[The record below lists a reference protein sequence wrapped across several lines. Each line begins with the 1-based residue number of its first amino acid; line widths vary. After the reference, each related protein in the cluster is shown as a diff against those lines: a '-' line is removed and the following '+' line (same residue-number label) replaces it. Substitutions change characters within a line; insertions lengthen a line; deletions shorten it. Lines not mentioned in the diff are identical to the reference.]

1 MEHRYWKFKVF
12 AYFTNQRNN
21 LESQLCNVIYDQE
34 PVKVNETAV
43 RIMDNKASRWDLQN
57 GSILLD

>member
-1 MEHRYWKFKVF
+1 MEYRYWKLKVL
-12 AYFTNQRNN
+12 AYFANQRNN

-34 PVKVNETAV
+34 PVKVNETIV
-43 RIMDNKASRWDLQN
+43 RIVDDKGSGWDLQN